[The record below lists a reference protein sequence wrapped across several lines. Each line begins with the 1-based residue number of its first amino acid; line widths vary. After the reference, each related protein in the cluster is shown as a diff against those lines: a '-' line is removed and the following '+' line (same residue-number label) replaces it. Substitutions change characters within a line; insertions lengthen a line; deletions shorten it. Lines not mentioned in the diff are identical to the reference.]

1 MRRVIVYKGLR
12 STSTLGNIVRENIK
26 GSMSSLKRDILHDT
40 FLGIHYY
47 DYRNT
52 LVVSESYVNHNNISS
67 TSTEIYKSKIINKDN
82 QSTRNLQYYTKQ
94 VKPMSSFKI
103 KRL

>member
-1 MRRVIVYKGLR
+1 MLREMIIIKTITDYKTKQKVIEHR
-12 STSTLGNIVRENIK
+12 D
-26 GSMSSLKRDILHDT
+26 MSFLKKYILHDT

>member
-1 MRRVIVYKGLR
+1 MLREMIIIKTITDYKTKQKVIEHR
-12 STSTLGNIVRENIK
+12 D
-26 GSMSSLKRDILHDT
+26 MSFLKKYILHDT

-52 LVVSESYVNHNNISS
+52 LVVSEQWINHDGINSISN
-67 TSTEIYKSKIINKDN
+67 EIYQSKVITKDN

>member
-26 GSMSSLKRDILHDT
+26 GSMSSLKKYILHDT

-52 LVVSESYVNHNNISS
+52 LVVSEQWINHDGINS
-67 TSTEIYKSKIINKDN
+67 TSNEIYQSKVITKDN

>member
-1 MRRVIVYKGLR
+1 MLRGMIIIKTITDYKTKQKVIEHR
-12 STSTLGNIVRENIK
+12 D
-26 GSMSSLKRDILHDT
+26 MSFLKKYILHDT

-52 LVVSESYVNHNNISS
+52 LVVSEQYINHDGINS
-67 TSTEIYKSKIINKDN
+67 TSNEIYQSKVITKDN